1 VKFIRDLLAEDGS
14 ISCMRLMCL
23 MSMGAGI
30 VLAFM
35 GKDTSVLVFV
45 GAAMGGKVAQKH
57 VEMNGSKVETEVN
70 K

>member
-1 VKFIRDLLAEDGS
+1 
-14 ISCMRLMCL
+14 
-23 MSMGAGI
+23 MGAGI